1 MTGVTRSAAFATIV
15 AAALGCNPEQRDRL
29 DSAAGVAEAGASSA
43 AARAQTL
50 LTIVNVD
57 MGKRLEADRDVS
69 GDTDTFAKGDTV
81 YASVLTSGVEP
92 EGQRSN
98 IVGRWSFPDGTTHD
112 ERAQGVDAGSNRLV
126 FFLTRPNGLAAGK
139 YTFRVLVN
147 DREVR
152 SKEFTV
158 Q

>member
-1 MTGVTRSAAFATIV
+1 MSFVARTAAFGVIFVTAFACTSD
-15 AAALGCNPEQRDRL
+15 QRDTL
-29 DSAAGVAEAGASSA
+29 DSAAGAAEVGASGA
-43 AARAQTL
+43 ASTAQSL

-57 MGKRLEADRDVS
+57 MGKRLQADKRV
-69 GDTDTFAKGDTV
+69 GDDTETFARGDSV
-81 YASVLTSGVEP
+81 YASVLTSGIEP

-98 IVGRWSFPDGTTHD
+98 IVGRWSFPDGTD
-112 ERAQGVDAGSNRLV
+112 VDQKAEGVTEGSNRLV
-126 FFLTRPNGLAAGK
+126 FFLTRPNGLAPGK